1 MKAKKFLIIKEC
13 IREIKGVDVYEF
25 VKAYKICFTL
35 DVVFL

>member
-1 MKAKKFLIIKEC
+1 MEVEKFLIIKEC

-25 VKAYKICFTL
+25 VKAYKICFML